1 MAEYGKIKSITEVP
15 LEERDNRVL
24 YNAPGYSY
32 PVLEKVNYFS
42 DDAGT
47 IQEKLNLDY
56 MPFMEEPKTTE
67 LGKAAK
73 YGFSSAVSGAVYN
86 FSGIPGWTDSLA
98 DYTLEKLGYNSDQWK
113 FDYLNGENIALDTNQ
128 GTLAEREALKK
139 HFLEKE
145 KFKNSLDESSLKNFA
160 FYALAGIDSVEDY
173 LRDTAESLGPEH
185 MFNLGQ
191 DFVPDTIAEQVV
203 AGFAGAPVMIAE
215 YGAYIAATG
224 GGLGLIGKGAAA
236 AGMSSLGKSFTSA
249 ASGAVRK
256 SSIAF
261 GTVGFLGS
269 YEQPWAKVFSN
280 TAMGAIEGAAFG
292 SVGKLDGW
300 ATRSI
305 ALGAIGATSA
315 KMHGGGT
322 TEIISGAITLAGL
335 GVAGPLVGIK
345 RSGEGAFTPPPKA
358 AMTFTPA
365 YASITIDSAR
375 LSAHAEPLT
384 KFIKSNGKGY
394 HKEIEPIPFEFAE
407 LSKKELTK
415 RDKREKVMKDTGN
428 VESLIATKATQRAI
442 ENGKELIPFQRIK
455 PETKKEEIDVT
466 KGEKPVKEKISIPR
480 DQVILD
486 GKFLDLTVHINARTK
501 NIVPTRKTPEVKK
514 SKTSFDELNLIL
526 SARTSNSRVA
536 AENVSIARDLSQ
548 RYGLKFLGDGAKV
561 EVKLSQIEA
570 IAKSRKKGDAWA
582 KELLPKIVGLKDKKE
597 NNLNKRLTSY
607 KKTIDKTQTAMGRLA
622 VASIN
627 LRPDP
632 GESPFK
638 HFRELENA
646 ILDTNGKIK
655 LDKKGNPI
663 EVDLTGKI
671 GGLTGKV
678 FSFAETFGL
687 PAKLAGDPSK
697 NAFMRFVTTGVK
709 NTQRAIE
716 AGKDDI
722 LYKRL
727 IDPTYKPDKTRFIE
741 ENPGITQGG
750 VLYSFGNIL
759 GKIKTF
765 KNKEGAWTQFELLLK
780 QKGKKEGVETA
791 NRIIKAMVK
800 REVIMEKRAMLAA
813 GGKKAKKEKVE
824 KLLLSKR
831 DDGSYVFQMT
841 YDRMASEFK
850 LTKQEVDIIRN
861 LDRGLAEARIYH
873 NRSVKEN
880 PEVGATII
888 PERPNYFPRVWNG
901 RHRIYIKEPGKEGQM
916 IHAIAGKTEKEVY
929 GIYDT
934 FIKTNPQYKNH
945 VVNYELKSDLS
956 IGRRENMNLSFDES
970 IRLWDKKNPDV
981 AALLKE
987 AQVDYL
993 ATRGFGARKVA
1004 RKDIGGYVGTGKE
1017 GRRLLEDFTDA
1028 YIGYIDGAVRGAEAI
1043 RFRGRV
1049 EPIIGGRSKFNDLI
1063 PQQVAFAKKYVD
1075 NAFGRDASYFAKK
1088 GDKLIE
1094 TIADS
1099 AIFKKFGSP
1108 GTFQKAIQFANSFTL
1123 HKALLFFNPRFL
1135 YSQIVQPYQMGAQRL
1150 QFMKVE
1156 YGIKG
1161 DVGKAMV
1168 EGSYLPF
1175 KPTKEFRELITDAIK
1190 SGTIDT
1196 KFLKEFGIDTRTG
1209 ERIRTMSEELT
1220 IKVWERAS
1228 GKRLSE
1234 MAERHSRLTA
1244 LAMNYSFLKSGKYD
1258 VANGKQ
1264 AMFNTAKWMTD
1275 NMMVEYNFTNRPAMY
1290 THQGLGTIGS
1300 LFGLFKTFQH
1310 NYFGQVA
1317 QYARTYAKNPKSFE
1331 AASPLLMHAV
1341 SMVMTAGMFG
1351 IMAVNQIDFLL
1362 KQMDKAVQGGLK
1374 AAGVKNPGQYRI
1386 PEYTE
1391 MVLKLDIPIEQKF
1404 GVPSALVNAD
1414 VSSTLAAPGI
1424 GPGDILSLPTLDF
1437 LFGYTSKTN
1446 EGVIGNTFNMVMKGA
1461 TGKLTDVDIYKF
1473 LKSTSPPVLLAEV
1486 ERRFSGVS
1494 SQAMFSVLPSPL
1506 KGEAITEGRGR
1517 YMEFKNGKYIVS
1529 NPYKKMYG
1537 QIERDIGGF
1546 WKRYLGGRSFEESII
1561 LKSIWQSTKISMN
1574 HRDKID
1580 ALVTQAADNG
1590 YDGFYESIMFFT
1602 DAAMDLGYTQE
1613 QFIEKVANRMEV
1625 QSNTVLSRL
1634 TAYGEKYNMTR
1645 DDFIRTVI
1653 HNNNIILAYP
1663 PGSK

>member
-15 LEERDNRVL
+15 FEERENRVL

-98 DYTLEKLGYNSDQWK
+98 DYTLEKLGYNPDQWK
-113 FDYLNGENIALDTNQ
+113 FDYVNGENIALDTNQ

-139 HFLEKE
+139 QFLEKE
-145 KFKNSLDESSLKNFA
+145 KFKNSLDESSLKNIA
-160 FYALAGIDSVEDY
+160 FYALAGIDSFEDY
-173 LRDTAESLGPEH
+173 LRDTAETLGPEH

-191 DFVPDTIAEQVV
+191 DYVPDTIAEQVV
-203 AGFAGAPVMIAE
+203 AGFAGAPIMIAE
-215 YGAYIAATG
+215 YGAYTAAAI
-224 GGLGLIGKGAAA
+224 GGLAAV
-236 AGMSSLGKSFTSA
+236 GIP
-249 ASGAVRK
+249 GAVVGG
-256 SSIAF
+256 SALAF

-292 SVGKLDGW
+292 SVGKLNGW

-305 ALGAIGATSA
+305 ALGAIGAASA

-322 TEIISGAITLAGL
+322 TEVISGAITLAGL
-335 GVAGPLVGIK
+335 GFAGPMIGLK
-345 RSGEGAFTPPPKA
+345 RQGEGAFTAPPKA
-358 AMTFTPA
+358 AFTSTPA
-365 YASITIDSAR
+365 YSSITHDSAR

-384 KFIKSNGKGY
+384 KFIKTNGKGY
-394 HKEIEPIPFEFAE
+394 HKEIEPLPFEFAE

-415 RDKREKVMKDTGN
+415 RDKRDKVMRDTGN
-428 VESLIATKATQRAI
+428 VEPLIATKATQRAI
-442 ENGKELIPFQRIK
+442 ENGKELIPFKRTK

-466 KGEKPVKEKISIPR
+466 KGEKPVTEKISIPR

-501 NIVPTRKTPEVKK
+501 NVVPTRKTPEVKK
-514 SKTSFDELNLIL
+514 PKSSFDELNLVL
-526 SARTSNSRVA
+526 SARTSNSKVA

-548 RYGLKFLGDGAKV
+548 RYGLKFLGEGAKV
-561 EVKLSQIEA
+561 EVKLSQIQA
-570 IAKSRKKGDAWA
+570 IAKSRKKSDAWA
-582 KELLPKIVGLKDKKE
+582 KELLPKIVELKTKKE

-607 KKTIDKTQTAMGRLA
+607 QKAIDKTQKAMGRLA

-646 ILDTNGKIK
+646 LLDTKGKIK
-655 LDKKGNPI
+655 LDKQGNPI

-671 GGLTGKV
+671 GGLTGKI
-678 FSFAETFGL
+678 FNFAETFGL

-750 VLYSFGNIL
+750 VLYSFGNVL

-765 KNKEGAWTQFELLLK
+765 KSKEGAWTQFELLLK

-831 DDGSYVFQMT
+831 EDGSYVFQMT

-934 FIKTNPQYKNH
+934 FIKANPQYKNH

-956 IGRRENMNLSFDES
+956 VGRRENMNLSFDES

-993 ATRGFGARKVA
+993 AARGFGARKVA
-1004 RKDIGGYVGTGKE
+1004 RKDVGGYVGTGKE

-1043 RFRGRV
+1043 RFRGRI
-1049 EPIIGGRSKFNDLI
+1049 EPVIGGRSKFNDLI
-1063 PQQVAFAKKYVD
+1063 PQQVSFAKKYVD

-1108 GTFQKAIQFANSFTL
+1108 GTFQKAIQYANSFTL

-1196 KFLKEFGIDTRTG
+1196 KFLKEFGIDARTG
-1209 ERIRTMSEELT
+1209 ERIRTMSEEIRT
-1220 IKVWERAS
+1220 KIWERS
-1228 GKRLSE
+1228 TGKRLSE

-1264 AMFNTAKWMTD
+1264 NMFNTAKWMTD
-1275 NMMVEYNFTNRPAMY
+1275 NMMVEYNFTNRPMMY

-1424 GPGDILSLPTLDF
+1424 GVGDIFSLPTLDF

-1461 TGKLTDVDIYKF
+1461 TGRLTDVDIYKF
-1473 LKSTSPPVLLAEV
+1473 LKATSPPVLLAEV
-1486 ERRFSGVS
+1486 ERRFAGVS
-1494 SQAMFSVLPSPL
+1494 PAVTFAGIDLFPATPDPEIL
-1506 KGEAITEGRGR
+1506 KGEPITEARGR
-1517 YMEFKNGKYIVS
+1517 YMEFKNGRYIVS

-1546 WKRYLGGRSFEESII
+1546 WRRYLGGRSFEESII

-1602 DAAMDLGYTQE
+1602 DAAIDLGYTQE
-1613 QFIEKVANRMEV
+1613 QFIEKVVNRMEV

-1634 TAYGEKYNMTR
+1634 KAYGERYNMTR
-1645 DDFIRTVI
+1645 DDFIRSVI
-1653 HNNNIILAYP
+1653 HNNNIKLAYP
-1663 PGSK
+1663 PGSE